1 LNTTRAS
8 LPTWLLGCLAAL
20 FILFVGS
27 SLWNLVA
34 TTDFGESDFK
44 IYWSAAYLLSRGEN
58 PYDLELVRSV
68 QETQAHSLTNDQI
81 IAWNPPFLFLFLLP
95 LAWLPFVPAKF
106 VWLIVNLVVI
116 LTAGLLLISVYL
128 NEAAPQRKMIFLGFS
143 LAFPAAITGLYMGQV
158 TFLVFWGM
166 VACLALIRQE
176 RWFWAGAA
184 LLLTTIK
191 PHLVV
196 LPVLYVLLYMG
207 IRHKYQGWAGLALAG
222 FAGLAILLS
231 FRSDLLSNLLGET
244 SVASARWATSTI
256 GGLLSYLSI
265 TEAARFL
272 IVVFIPLPFTL
283 AGHPEKFGPE
293 FSVAFLTLLTVPTT
307 IFGWSYD
314 QTILLIP
321 IAQIFAWL
329 VHSKYQGIVIAGI
342 VAVTVLSYVQR
353 VLPVNEVYYVWIPL
367 VWWLL
372 FGIAW
377 RGNLSFERSYA

>member
-1 LNTTRAS
+1 MNTTRTS
-8 LPTWLLGCLAAL
+8 LPTWLLGCLAVL
-20 FILFVGS
+20 VILFVGS
-27 SLWNLVA
+27 SVWNLA
-34 TTDFGESDFK
+34 STTDFGESDFK

-106 VWLIVNLVVI
+106 VWLITNLILI
-116 LTAGLLLISVYL
+116 LTAGCMLISVYL
-128 NEAAPQRKMIFLGFS
+128 KEAAPQRKMSFLGFS

-166 VACLALIRQE
+166 VACLTLIRKE

-184 LLLTTIK
+184 LILTTIK

-196 LPVLYVLLYMG
+196 LPALYVLLYMWTQ
-207 IRHKYQGWAGLALAG
+207 HKYEGWAGLAMAG
-222 FAGLAILLS
+222 FAGLAILLG

-256 GGLLSYLSI
+256 GGLLSYLGI

-272 IVVFIPLPFTL
+272 ILVFMPLPFYL
-283 AGHPEKFGPE
+283 AWHPEKFGPE
-293 FSVAFLTLLTVPTT
+293 FSVALLTLLTVPTT

-329 VHSKYQGIVIAGI
+329 VHSKHQGIVIAGI